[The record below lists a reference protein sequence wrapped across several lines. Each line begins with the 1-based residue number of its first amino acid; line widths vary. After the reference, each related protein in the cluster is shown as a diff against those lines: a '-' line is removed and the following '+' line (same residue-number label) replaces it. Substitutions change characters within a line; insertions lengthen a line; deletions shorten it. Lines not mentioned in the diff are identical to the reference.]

1 MHVVLISACEKRAL
15 KRSRALLDSY
25 AIRAGERTWTSPMTL
40 EGLQELRAALKR
52 TASRQTAV
60 ACYRNEGMRRMKLL
74 WVVGSTRH
82 FGPHGHFPVGTIRR
96 KESVVPTW
104 VRHAALLADAAGQ
117 GHDVGKASIAFQR
130 KLQDATA
137 PQKDSIRHEWVS
149 LKVIQALREGA
160 DWETAWRRLED
171 RKERESIPFAEQGL
185 TNILDA
191 FDFLVVSHHGLLGP
205 KKAGDGAMSCTNH
218 VRSDPPFDPAQYRPR
233 APLPATALAL
243 LHKKLRRLEKII
255 PSEGVAAPL
264 YWRALSLVARASLI
278 FADHYISSLSKPKP
292 AELYA
297 NTKQKSDKIGR
308 APDQPLDQHLSDV
321 SGMAGRM
328 TYRLATLRLPG
339 LSSEAIEQI
348 MARTENPLFAWQDR
362 AAAALETAR
371 RSSQR
376 PALILNL
383 AGTGAGKT
391 RMNAKSACALAGER
405 PVRFATALNLRTLT
419 LQTGDAYREQLG
431 IGPDELACVIG
442 DAIAT
447 RLHESA
453 KRQEATEFADE
464 DENPVDVEFESIG
477 ETFFIPAW
485 IEPFTE
491 KKPHLRPVIGAPVLA
506 STVDFL
512 IAAGEP
518 HRQGHHVL
526 ALLRLVDSDL
536 ILDEIDSY
544 DPKAMVA
551 VLRLVQMAGL
561 FGRNVISSSATLA
574 RPVAN
579 ALYRAYRSGIA
590 MRAAL
595 EGQAESS
602 FLCALIDDRLDP
614 EVFVCREPS
623 EFTERYDARI
633 VRLLVALEG
642 RALRIPRLATIAKP
656 TAWHEAIA
664 REVAQLHEDNAWP
677 FAQTGQ
683 RVSFGLVRIANI
695 RPAIETARFLAAR
708 FPNAQVACYHAQD
721 FTLRRFLKEKR
732 LDRLL
737 TRKNGDDHIEA
748 DADIRA
754 RVARTESPNVLFIV
768 VATPVEEIGRDHDF
782 DWAVIEPSS
791 TQSIVQTAGRVNR
804 HRRLSRT
811 TPNVA
816 ILQYNFRKV
825 RGKNTVFTRPGLE
838 TDEWRYTAKGR
849 GPENHHHNLKRL
861 IDWNQLSVLDAGLR
875 FRDHPFARLD
885 DENLTRMLELPLKVL
900 CLEAKPRDWMV
911 EATYAEYPLRDRED
925 AQQTWRFNYLEDSF
939 ELLTFTARDDRFVPR
954 SDLVTQKRE
963 IPANTWLSWSDTELA
978 EQAITMQIA
987 LEEAFRFSVS
997 GRKLDT
1003 QGFEWDAAFGASMPF
1018 VDPVRDD
1025 KPRRSGRGR

>member
-25 AIRAGERTWTSPMTL
+25 ALRASERTWASAMTV

-60 ACYRNEGMRRMKLL
+60 ACYRNDGMRRMKLL

-82 FGPHGHFPVGTIRR
+82 FGPHGHFPAGTTRR
-96 KESVVPTW
+96 KKQAVPAW
-104 VRHAALLADAAGQ
+104 VRHAALLAEAAGQ
-117 GHDVGKASIAFQR
+117 GHDVGKASLAFQR
-130 KLQDATA
+130 KLRDATA

-160 DWETAWRRLED
+160 DWKTAWQRLET
-171 RKERESIPFAEQGL
+171 RKERESVPFAEQGL
-185 TNILDA
+185 ASVLDA

-205 KKAGDGAMSCTNH
+205 RTASDGAISCSNH
-218 VRSDPPFDPAQYRPR
+218 VRQNPPFDPVQYRPQ
-233 APLPATALAL
+233 APLPEPALTL
-243 LHKKLRRLEKII
+243 LHKKLRRLKKIV
-255 PSEGVAAPL
+255 PPEGVAVPL
-264 YWRALSLVARASLI
+264 YWRALSLVARAGLI
-278 FADHYISSLSKPKP
+278 FADHYISSLRKPKD

-297 NTKQKSDKIGR
+297 NTKPGPDKTGR
-308 APDQPLDQHLSDV
+308 TLDQPLDQHLSDV

-339 LSSEAIEQI
+339 LSEEAVERI
-348 MARTENPLFAWQDR
+348 MARTENPQFAWQNR

-371 RSSQR
+371 LTSQR
-376 PALILNL
+376 PALVLNL

-391 RMNAKSACALAGER
+391 RMNAKCACALAGER

-442 DAIAT
+442 DRIAIQ
-447 RLHESA
+447 LHESA
-453 KRQEATEFADE
+453 NEQEADEFADE
-464 DENPVDVEFESIG
+464 DENPLDVAFEAVGEEF
-477 ETFFIPAW
+477 FVPPW
-485 IEPFTE
+485 VEPFIKE
-491 KKPHLRPVIGAPVLA
+491 KPLMRGVIGAPVLA

-518 HRQGHHVL
+518 HRQGHHTL

-574 RPVAN
+574 RPVAT
-579 ALYRAYRSGIA
+579 ALCRAYRSGIV

-595 EGQAESS
+595 DGQAEGS

-614 EVFVCREPS
+614 EVFICKEQS
-623 EFTERYDARI
+623 EFETCYDARI
-633 VRLLVALEG
+633 VKLLAALQG
-642 RALRIPRLATIAKP
+642 QTFRIPRLVTIAAP
-656 TAWHEAIA
+656 TEVAWREAIA
-664 REVAQLHEDNAWP
+664 QAVVQLHQDNAWP
-677 FAQTGQ
+677 FARTGK

-695 RPAIETARFLAAR
+695 RPAIETARFLADQ
-708 FPNAQVACYHAQD
+708 FPDAYVACYHAAD
-721 FTLRRFLKEKR
+721 FTIQRFLKERR
-732 LDRLL
+732 LDQLL
-737 TRKNGDDHIEA
+737 TRKNGNGNSHIET
-748 DADIRA
+748 DANIGE
-754 RVARTESPNVLFIV
+754 RVSRTDSPDVKFIV

-804 HRRLSRT
+804 HRLLPRT
-811 TPNVA
+811 VPNIA

-825 RGKNTVFTRPGLE
+825 HRKTIVFTRPGLE
-838 TDEWRYTAKGR
+838 TEEWPYQGR
-849 GPENHHHNLKRL
+849 GPDKHNHNLKYL
-861 IDWNQLSVLDAGLR
+861 IDWSQLSMLDAGLR
-875 FRDHPFARLD
+875 FRNHPFARLD
-885 DENLTRMLELPLKVL
+885 DENLAKMIEAPLKIL
-900 CLEAKPRDWMV
+900 CMEAKPRDWMV
-911 EATYAEYPLRDRED
+911 EATYADYPLRDKKD
-925 AQQTWRFNYLEDSF
+925 DQQTWRLTVNDVFEVLVRRKTSNDWIPRNELVKRHQATPNAWLAWSRED
-939 ELLTFTARDDRFVPR
+939 
-954 SDLVTQKRE
+954 
-963 IPANTWLSWSDTELA
+963 LA
-978 EQAITMQIA
+978 AAAIEYGIRI
-987 LEEAFRFSVS
+987 EEAFRLTTQYRDVFE
-997 GRKLDT
+997 
-1003 QGFEWDAAFGASMPF
+1003 QGFEWDEAFGASRPF
-1018 VDPVRDD
+1018 SNR
-1025 KPRRSGRGR
+1025 K